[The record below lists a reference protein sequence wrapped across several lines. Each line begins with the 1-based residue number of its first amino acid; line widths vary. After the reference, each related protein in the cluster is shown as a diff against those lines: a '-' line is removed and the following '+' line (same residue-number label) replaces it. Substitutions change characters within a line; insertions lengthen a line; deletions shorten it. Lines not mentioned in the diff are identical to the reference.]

1 MLVIS
6 RKIGQQVRI
15 GDQITVTILKTQG
28 QTVRVGIEAPREVK
42 VLRAELPPRSAAGD
56 QVDASRR
63 RGEVGDGQANRVD
76 PSGASLGSEKRLPGH
91 EATNSLRRT
100 QSAHPQRWTVTS
112 MRQRVHGQTSPRQA
126 STVGSV
132 HSM

>member
-15 GDQITVTILKTQG
+15 GDRITVTILKTQG

-42 VLRAELPPRSAAGD
+42 VLRAELPPLSAAGD
-56 QVDASRR
+56 TVDGPRR
-63 RGEVGDGQANRVD
+63 RGEVGDGHADRVD
-76 PSGASLGSEKRLPGH
+76 PSNAPLGSKKRLPGR
-91 EATNSLRRT
+91 ETTNSLRRS

-126 STVGSV
+126 STIGSV